1 VATKQV
7 NIDIIAKDK
16 TRQAMKS
23 ATGSVDKLKNSVF
36 NLKNALVAIGAGVTL
51 KSFVDVGRQ
60 VESLQIRLKFLFGSV
75 EEGAKAF
82 DVMSKFASKVPFSLE
97 QIQAGAGNLAVV
109 AKDAEELSKVLEI
122 TGNVA
127 SVTGLDFQTT
137 AEQIQRSLS
146 AGIASADIFRERGVR
161 DLLGFKAGA
170 TVTAEET
177 AEAFERVFGKGGRF
191 AGATDDLAKT
201 FTGTLSMIGDKIFNF
216 QKVVAEGFLVGLKKE
231 FGELDKFFQD
241 NQEQIDK
248 IAQSIGVGLS
258 NAVIGFGEAVEF
270 VADNFR
276 IFKAFVAGFIAFKF
290 TKVVLELAS
299 AFRQV
304 FITLTGIT
312 ALSGAKG
319 LTLFAGAIGA
329 ITTASMLLPDPLIKA
344 EEALK
349 KLTST
354 QINRDIYQTLFAI
367 RDLEV
372 KNKELKES
380 FDEIVKSGGLEN
392 NFKIDMDDIT
402 GSVMKYKDEIAKIP
416 TLQQHIVKSMGEN
429 EAKIIQLNEKYL
441 LLNKTFKATKAMEME
456 ANEALGQAP
465 FAMGGKVAEVY
476 KKQTDAVKETTKA
489 TLSLAEADKLRL
501 SALEAIDIALGR
513 HESQI
518 GLFANFANGFK
529 EVAESQKEMFKQMQD
544 IGASTFDRLKTS
556 LTDFVMTGKLSFADL
571 GTFVVRSM
579 VDMLIGEAI
588 KNAMKG
594 SLAMFKAESIKKAFI
609 SLYEG
614 AMKTFASIP
623 FPFNVGAVGGA
634 LAFGTGLINK
644 IRGFEKGG
652 RPPVGRAS
660 IVGEKGAE
668 LFVPDQAGTVVPN
681 DKLGMEKQVTVNF
694 NINTVDA
701 RGFNELLVNS
711 RGVIVNLINSAMN
724 EKGRMAVI

>member
-1 VATKQV
+1 MATKQV

-16 TRQAMKS
+16 TRQAMRS
-23 ATGSVDKLKNSVF
+23 ATGGVDRLKNSVF

-109 AKDAEELSKVLEI
+109 AKDAKELSRVLEI

-177 AEAFERVFGKGGRF
+177 AAAFERVFGQGGRF
-191 AGATDDLAKT
+191 AGATDDLAQT
-201 FTGTLSMIGDKIFNF
+201 LTGTLSMLGDKFFNF
-216 QKVVAEGFLVGLKKE
+216 QKVVAEQFLVGLKQE
-231 FGELDKFFQD
+231 FGALDKALEESEDTLNTIAEAVGKGLSDAVILASKGFKFLAENFETIKAIGMGIVVAKITTSFLNLAIAISKVRIAMVAFSKMSKTTIIGVLAGVGIAVAEATGALEKMFDMFEQPKGLEDFRAELDIIKDQFEIFEHNGVKGFDKVKQSAEKLRDELRFMLPTVDENSIEFSNLTNMIKELDQAYMNVPLETIEIGMEKVSKSVKGQKKQVMDLADAYDGAKQAIEDALNFQD
-241 NQEQIDK
+241 T
-248 IAQSIGVGLS
+248 GLLS
-258 NAVIGFGEAVEF
+258 NF
-270 VADNFR
+270 
-276 IFKAFVAGFIAFKF
+276 
-290 TKVVLELAS
+290 
-299 AFRQV
+299 
-304 FITLTGIT
+304 
-312 ALSGAKG
+312 
-319 LTLFAGAIGA
+319 
-329 ITTASMLLPDPLIKA
+329 
-344 EEALK
+344 
-349 KLTST
+349 
-354 QINRDIYQTLFAI
+354 
-367 RDLEV
+367 
-372 KNKELKES
+372 NK
-380 FDEIVKSGGLEN
+380 
-392 NFKIDMDDIT
+392 
-402 GSVMKYKDEIAKIP
+402 
-416 TLQQHIVKSMGEN
+416 
-429 EAKIIQLNEKYL
+429 
-441 LLNKTFKATKAMEME
+441 
-456 ANEALGQAP
+456 
-465 FAMGGKVAEVY
+465 
-476 KKQTDAVKETTKA
+476 
-489 TLSLAEADKLRL
+489 
-501 SALEAIDIALGR
+501 
-513 HESQI
+513 
-518 GLFANFANGFK
+518 GFK
-529 EVAESQKEMFKQMQD
+529 EAMNTQKTMFDQMRD
-544 IGASTFDRLKTS
+544 MGTTTFDKLKTS
-556 LTDFVMTGKLSFADL
+556 LTDFVMTGKLSFQDL

-579 VDMLIGEAI
+579 VEMLIGEAI
-588 KNAMKG
+588 KNAFSA
-594 SLAMFKAESIKKAFI
+594 SLAMFKADALKKAFI

-623 FPFNVGAVGGA
+623 FPFNVVAVGGA
-634 LAFGTGLINK
+634 LAFGAGIINK

-652 RPPVGRAS
+652 RPPVGQPS

-681 DKLGMEKQVTVNF
+681 DKLGMGQNLTVNF

>member
-1 VATKQV
+1 MATKQV

-23 ATGSVDKLKNSVF
+23 ATTGVDKLKQSVF
-36 NLKNALVAIGAGVTL
+36 NLRNALVGIGAGVTL

-109 AKDAEELSKVLEI
+109 AKDAEELSRVLEI

-191 AGATDDLAKT
+191 AGATDDLANT
-201 FTGTLSMIGDKIFNF
+201 LTGTLSMLGDKLFNF
-216 QKVVAEGFLVGLKKE
+216 QKQVAEGFLIGLKRE

-248 IAQSIGVGLS
+248 IATSIGVGLS
-258 NAVIGFGEAVEF
+258 NAVIGFGSAVQF
-270 VADNFR
+270 VAENFR
-276 IFKAFVAGFIAFKF
+276 ILKAFVAGFIAFKLVGVV
-290 TKVVLELAS
+290 TKLAS

-304 FITLTGIT
+304 FITLSGIT

-319 LTLFAGAIGA
+319 LTVFAGAIGA
-329 ITTASMLLPDPLIKA
+329 ITTATMLLPDPLEKA
-344 EEALK
+344 EQALK
-349 KLTST
+349 KLTRKELE
-354 QINRDIYQTLFAI
+354 RDIYSTLTAI
-367 RDLEV
+367 RDLEMQNKKLEESMAEIKPDFGKKIADAFKESNGVMLDNNDIAV
-372 KNKELKES
+372 KQIDLYQGMVDVFSKNEQKIIELNEKLLLLDKTQKAVIASSKES
-380 FDEIVKSGGLEN
+380 FES
-392 NFKIDMDDIT
+392 
-402 GSVMKYKDEIAKIP
+402 
-416 TLQQHIVKSMGEN
+416 
-429 EAKIIQLNEKYL
+429 
-441 LLNKTFKATKAMEME
+441 
-456 ANEALGQAP
+456 LGQAP
-465 FAMGGKVAEVY
+465 FAMGGKIEKSY

-489 TLSLAEADKLRL
+489 TLSLAEAEKLRL
-501 SALEAIDIALGR
+501 SAIEAVEMALGR

-529 EVAESQKEMFKQMQD
+529 EVAESQKQMFKQMQD

-556 LTDFVMTGKLSFADL
+556 LTDFVMTGKLSFQDL

-579 VDMLIGEAI
+579 VEMLVGEAI
-588 KNAMKG
+588 KTAMKG
-594 SLAMFKAESIKKAFI
+594 SLAMFKADAIKKAFI

-623 FPFNVGAVGGA
+623 FPFNIGAVGGA
-634 LAFGTGLINK
+634 LAFGAGLINK
-644 IRGFEKGG
+644 IKGFEKGG
-652 RPPVGRAS
+652 RPPVGQPS

-681 DKLGMEKQVTVNF
+681 DKLGMNKNVTVNF

-724 EKGRMAVI
+724 EKGKMAVV

>member
-1 VATKQV
+1 MATKQV

-23 ATGSVDKLKNSVF
+23 ATTGVDKLKQSVF
-36 NLKNALVAIGAGVTL
+36 NLRNALVGIGAGVAI

-109 AKDAEELSKVLEI
+109 AKDAEELSRVLEI

-191 AGATDDLAKT
+191 AGATSDLANT
-201 FTGTLSMIGDKIFNF
+201 LTGTLSMLGDKLFNF

-248 IAQSIGVGLS
+248 IAKSIGIGLS
-258 NAVIGFGEAVEF
+258 NAVIGFGEAVEL
-270 VADNFR
+270 VADNFK
-276 IFKAFVAGFIAFKF
+276 IFKAVVAGFIAFKL
-290 TKVVLELAS
+290 TKTVLEIAS

-304 FITLTGIT
+304 LLSLTGIT
-312 ALSGAKG
+312 ALTGARG
-319 LTLFAGAIGA
+319 LTLVASAMGAI
-329 ITTASMLLPDPLIKA
+329 ASASVLLPDPLQKA
-344 EEALK
+344 QKALEG
-349 KLTST
+349 LSSD
-354 QINRDIYQTLFAI
+354 QLQT
-367 RDLEV
+367 
-372 KNKELKES
+372 
-380 FDEIVKSGGLEN
+380 
-392 NFKIDMDDIT
+392 KID
-402 GSVMKYKDEIAKIP
+402 GVNKKIEE
-416 TLQQHIVKSMGEN
+416 L
-429 EAKIIQLNEKYL
+429 EKKNVS
-441 LLNKTFKATKAMEME
+441 LNKTIEELGDNPVVPDGFLVDLNELEKGVGKLQDKFIELPQPIDNTSDALNKNTFEIQALKEELKILEKAKDATIASEKELQKTFGKSSDIAKLIDAHEE
-456 ANEALGQAP
+456 RTETIAKETLAVLGL
-465 FAMGGKVAEVY
+465 K
-476 KKQTDAVKETTKA
+476 DAVKG
-489 TLSLAEADKLRL
+489 AEQAMKTAFTFKPPNMDT
-501 SALEAIDIALGR
+501 
-513 HESQI
+513 
-518 GLFANFANGFK
+518 GLFSNFSKGFK
-529 EVAESQKEMFKQMQD
+529 DVANSQKQMFTQMRD
-544 IGASTFDRLKTS
+544 MGATTFDKLKTS
-556 LTDFVMTGKLSFADL
+556 LTDFVMTGKLSFQDL
-571 GTFVVRSM
+571 GTFVIRSM
-579 VDMLIGEAI
+579 VDMLIGQAI
-588 KNAMKG
+588 KSALNN
-594 SLAMFKAESIKKAFI
+594 SVAMFKASSIKKAMI
-609 SLYEG
+609 SLFEG

-623 FPFNVGAVGGA
+623 FPFNIAVVGGA
-634 LAFGTGLINK
+634 LAFGTGIVNK
-644 IRGFEKGG
+644 IRGFERGG
-652 RPPVGRAS
+652 RPPVGQPS

-681 DKLGMEKQVTVNF
+681 DKLGMNKNVTVNF

-711 RGVIVNLINSAMN
+711 RGVIINLINSAMN

>member
-1 VATKQV
+1 MATKNV

-16 TRQAMKS
+16 PRQAMKS
-23 ATGSVDKLKNSVF
+23 ATTGVDKLKQSVF
-36 NLKNALVAIGAGVTL
+36 NLRNALVGIGAGVTL

-109 AKDAEELSKVLEI
+109 AKDAEELSRVLEI

-191 AGATDDLAKT
+191 AGATDDLAQT
-201 FTGTLSMIGDKIFNF
+201 LTGTLSMLGDKLFNF

-248 IAQSIGVGLS
+248 IAKSIGIGLS
-258 NAVIGFGEAVEF
+258 NAVIGFGEAVQF
-270 VADNFR
+270 VADNFK
-276 IFKAFVAGFIAFKF
+276 ILKAFVAGFIAFKL
-290 TKVVLELAS
+290 TEVVIKLAS
-299 AFRQV
+299 AFRKV

-319 LTLFAGAIGA
+319 LTLIAGAIGA
-329 ITTASMLLPDPLIKA
+329 MTTASMLLPDPLIKA

-392 NFKIDMDDIT
+392 NFKINMDDIT
-402 GSVMKYKDEIAKIP
+402 GSVMKYKDEIAKLP
-416 TLQQHIVKSMGEN
+416 TLEQHIVKSMGEN

-476 KKQTDAVKETTKA
+476 KKQTKAVKETTKA
-489 TLSLAEADKLRL
+489 TLSLAEADELRL

-594 SLAMFKAESIKKAFI
+594 SLAMFKADSIKKAFI

-634 LAFGTGLINK
+634 IAFGTGLINK

-652 RPPVGRAS
+652 RPPVGQPS

-681 DKLGMEKQVTVNF
+681 DKLGMGKQVTVNF

-724 EKGRMAVI
+724 EKGKMAVV

>member
-16 TRQAMKS
+16 TRQAMRS
-23 ATGSVDKLKNSVF
+23 ATGGVDRLKNSVF

-109 AKDAEELSKVLEI
+109 AKDAKELSRVLEI

-177 AEAFERVFGKGGRF
+177 AEAFERVFGQGGRF
-191 AGATDDLAKT
+191 ASATDDLAKT
-201 FTGTLSMIGDKIFNF
+201 LTGTLSMLSDKLFNF
-216 QKVVAEGFLVGLKKE
+216 QKVVAEQFLIGLKQE
-231 FGELDKFFQD
+231 FGALDKALQDNEETIDKVAKAIGKGLSTAVIAVGKGFKFLAENFETIKAIGMGVVVFKISKAFIGLALAISRVRIAMIAFDRVSKTTIIGLILGLGVAIAETTGALEKMFNMFKKEKGIEDFRAELDVITDQFELFS
-241 NQEQIDK
+241 NN
-248 IAQSIGVGLS
+248 GVK
-258 NAVIGFGEAVEF
+258 GF
-270 VADNFR
+270 
-276 IFKAFVAGFIAFKF
+276 
-290 TKVVLELAS
+290 
-299 AFRQV
+299 
-304 FITLTGIT
+304 
-312 ALSGAKG
+312 
-319 LTLFAGAIGA
+319 
-329 ITTASMLLPDPLIKA
+329 
-344 EEALK
+344 
-349 KLTST
+349 
-354 QINRDIYQTLFAI
+354 
-367 RDLEV
+367 
-372 KNKELKES
+372 
-380 FDEIVKSGGLEN
+380 
-392 NFKIDMDDIT
+392 
-402 GSVMKYKDEIAKIP
+402 
-416 TLQQHIVKSMGEN
+416 
-429 EAKIIQLNEKYL
+429 
-441 LLNKTFKATKAMEME
+441 
-456 ANEALGQAP
+456 
-465 FAMGGKVAEVY
+465 
-476 KKQTDAVKETTKA
+476 DAVKE
-489 TLSLAEADKLRL
+489 SYEKLRSEMKNQIDL
-501 SALEAIDIALGR
+501 GQSALNQFNISNPLIRDAQTKEIETLTKMITELDQAYMNVPLETIEVGMDKITKSTKNQGDAVKELTGVY
-513 HESQI
+513 
-518 GLFANFANGFK
+518 ANFQKGFTD
-529 EVAESQKEMFKQMQD
+529 AFSTQKDMFQEIQD
-544 IGASTFDRLKTS
+544 IGRATFEGLKQS
-556 LTDFVMTGKLSFADL
+556 LTDFVMTGKLSFQDL
-571 GTFVVRSM
+571 STFIVRKT
-579 VDMLIGEAI
+579 VEMLIGQAI
-588 KNAMKG
+588 QSAFDKG
-594 SLAMFKAESIKKAFI
+594 MALFKADAIKKAMI

-623 FPFNVGAVGGA
+623 FPFNVVAVGGA
-634 LAFGTGLINK
+634 LAFGAGIVNK

-652 RPPVGRAS
+652 RPPVGQPS

-681 DKLGMEKQVTVNF
+681 DKLGMGKNVTVNF

>member
-1 VATKQV
+1 MATKQV

-23 ATGSVDKLKNSVF
+23 ATTGVDKLKQSVF
-36 NLKNALVAIGAGVTL
+36 NLRNALVGIGAGVTL

-109 AKDAEELSKVLEI
+109 AKDAEELSRVLEI

-191 AGATDDLAKT
+191 AGATDDLAQT
-201 FTGTLSMIGDKIFNF
+201 LTGTLSMLGDKLFNF
-216 QKVVAEGFLVGLKKE
+216 QKEVAEGFLVGLKRE

-258 NAVIGFGEAVEF
+258 NAVIGFGSAVQF
-270 VADNFR
+270 VAENFR
-276 IFKAFVAGFIAFKF
+276 ILKAFVAGFIAFKLVGVV
-290 TKVVLELAS
+290 TKLAS

-304 FITLTGIT
+304 FITLSGIT

-319 LTLFAGAIGA
+319 LTVFAGAVGA
-329 ITTASMLLPDPLIKA
+329 ITTATMLLPDPLEKA
-344 EEALK
+344 EQALK
-349 KLTST
+349 KLTRKELE
-354 QINRDIYQTLFAI
+354 RDIYSTLTAI
-367 RDLEV
+367 RDLEMQNKKLEESMKEIKPDFGKKIADAFKESNGVMLDNNDIAV
-372 KNKELKES
+372 KQIDLYQGMVDVFSKNEQKIIELNEKLLLLDKTQKAVIASSKES
-380 FDEIVKSGGLEN
+380 FES
-392 NFKIDMDDIT
+392 
-402 GSVMKYKDEIAKIP
+402 
-416 TLQQHIVKSMGEN
+416 
-429 EAKIIQLNEKYL
+429 
-441 LLNKTFKATKAMEME
+441 
-456 ANEALGQAP
+456 LGQAP
-465 FAMGGKVAEVY
+465 FAMGGKIEKSY

-489 TLSLAEADKLRL
+489 TLSLAEAEKLRL
-501 SALEAIDIALGR
+501 SALEAIDMALGR

-556 LTDFVMTGKLSFADL
+556 LTDFVMTGKLSFQDL

-594 SLAMFKAESIKKAFI
+594 SLAMFKADSIKKAFI

-634 LAFGTGLINK
+634 IAFGTGLINK

-652 RPPVGRAS
+652 RPPVGQPS

-668 LFVPDQAGTVVPN
+668 LFVPDQAGTIVPN
-681 DKLGMEKQVTVNF
+681 DKLGMGKQVTVNF

-724 EKGRMAVI
+724 EKGKMAVV

>member
-1 VATKQV
+1 MATKQV

-23 ATGSVDKLKNSVF
+23 ATTGVDRLKQSVF
-36 NLKNALVAIGAGVTL
+36 NLRNALVGIGGGVAI

-109 AKDAEELSKVLEI
+109 AKDAEELSRVLEI

-191 AGATDDLAKT
+191 AGATDDLADT
-201 FTGTLSMIGDKIFNF
+201 LTGTLSMLGDKLFNF
-216 QKVVAEGFLVGLKKE
+216 QKQVAEGFLVGLKRE

-248 IAQSIGVGLS
+248 IATSIGVGLS
-258 NAVIGFGEAVEF
+258 NAVIGFGSAVQF
-270 VADNFR
+270 VAENFKTL
-276 IFKAFVAGFIAFKF
+276 KALVAGFIAFKLVG
-290 TKVVLELAS
+290 VVLKLAS
-299 AFRQV
+299 AFRKM

-312 ALSGAKG
+312 ALSGPKG
-319 LTLFAGAIGA
+319 LTLIAGALGA
-329 ITTASMLLPDPLIKA
+329 MTTASMLLPDPLVKA

-349 KLTST
+349 KLTRKELES
-354 QINRDIYQTLFAI
+354 DILKTVFAI
-367 RDLEV
+367 RELEMQNKKLEESMAEIKPDFGKKVAEDFKQANGVMNHNSKIVIKQIDLYEGMSTV
-372 KNKELKES
+372 FS
-380 FDEIVKSGGLEN
+380 
-392 NFKIDMDDIT
+392 
-402 GSVMKYKDEIAKIP
+402 
-416 TLQQHIVKSMGEN
+416 EN
-429 EAKIIQLNEKYL
+429 EQKIKDLNEKL
-441 LLNKTFKATKAMEME
+441 LLLDKTQKAVVESSKEQFE
-456 ANEALGQAP
+456 AFGQAP
-465 FAMGGKVAEVY
+465 FAMGGKVVEASKTRTNAIKEE
-476 KKQTDAVKETTKA
+476 KKAVMDLADAMDGARQAVF
-489 TLSLAEADKLRL
+489 D
-501 SALEAIDIALGR
+501 ALDF
-513 HESQI
+513 QDT
-518 GLFANFANGFK
+518 GLFSNFTKGFK
-529 EVAESQKEMFKQMQD
+529 EVADSQREMFEQMRD
-544 IGASTFDRLKTS
+544 IGASTFDRLKNS

-579 VDMLIGEAI
+579 VEMFIGEAI

-594 SLAMFKAESIKKAFI
+594 SLAMFKADSIKKALI
-609 SLYEG
+609 SLHEG

-623 FPFNVGAVGGA
+623 FPFNVVAVGGA
-634 LAFGTGLINK
+634 LAFGAGIINK
-644 IRGFEKGG
+644 MRGFEKGG
-652 RPPVGRAS
+652 RPPVGQPS

-668 LFVPDQAGTVVPN
+668 LFVPDQAGTIVPN
-681 DKLGMEKQVTVNF
+681 DKLGMDKNVTVNF

-724 EKGRMAVI
+724 EKGKMAVV

>member
-1 VATKQV
+1 MATKQV

-16 TRQAMKS
+16 TRQAMRS
-23 ATGSVDKLKNSVF
+23 ATGGVDRLKNSVF
-36 NLKNALVAIGAGVTL
+36 NLRNALISIGAGVTL

-109 AKDAEELSKVLEI
+109 AKDAEELSRVLEI

-146 AGIASADIFRERGVR
+146 AGVASADIFRERGVR

-201 FTGTLSMIGDKIFNF
+201 LDGTLSMLGDKLFSF
-216 QKVVAEGFLVGLKKE
+216 QKVVAEKFLVGLKSE
-231 FGELDKFFQD
+231 FGKLDDFLQS
-241 NQEQIDK
+241 NQETIEQVGK
-248 IAQSIGVGLS
+248 SLGTGLS
-258 NAVIGFGEAVEF
+258 NAVIGLSNAVQM

-276 IFKAFVAGFIAFKF
+276 ILKALVAGFIAFKLVG
-290 TKVVLELAS
+290 VVARLVTSFGLL
-299 AFRQV
+299 FR
-304 FITLTGIT
+304 TLSGIT
-312 ALSGAKG
+312 ALSGPSG
-319 LTLFAGAIGA
+319 LALVATAIG
-329 ITTASMLLPDPLIKA
+329 TMTAVAMALPDPIERA
-344 EEALK
+344 EKALK
-349 KLTST
+349 KLTRH
-354 QINRDIYQTLFAI
+354 QLEADILKI
-367 RDLEV
+367 VSSMRELEV
-372 KNKELKES
+372 QNENLQESMSKIEKDFGAEVAKDFAESNKEIGNHLNQ
-380 FDEIVKSGGLEN
+380 I
-392 NFKIDMDDIT
+392 I
-402 GSVMKYKDEIAKIP
+402 KIP
-416 TLQQHIVKSMGEN
+416 PLYKGMQNTFIEN
-429 EAKIIQLNEKYL
+429 EKTIEQLNEKLL
-441 LLNKTFKATKAMEME
+441 LLNKTQE
-456 ANEALGQAP
+456 AVIASSKEQFEAFGQAP
-465 FAMGGKVAEVY
+465 FAMGGKFIQSSNDRAKAIGNET
-476 KKQTDAVKETTKA
+476 KQV
-489 TLSLAEADKLRL
+489 LSLKEALAGAKEAMTT
-501 SALEAIDIALGR
+501 ALTFQMPDMDT
-513 HESQI
+513 
-518 GLFANFANGFK
+518 GLFSNFSKGFQ
-529 EVAESQKEMFKQMQD
+529 EVADSQKAMFTQMREM
-544 IGASTFDRLKTS
+544 GASTFDKLKTS

-588 KNAMKG
+588 KNALKG
-594 SLAMFKAESIKKAFI
+594 SMAMFKADSIKKAFI

-634 LAFGTGLINK
+634 LAFGAGLINK
-644 IRGFEKGG
+644 IKGFEKGG
-652 RPPVGRAS
+652 RPPVGQPS

-668 LFVPDQAGTVVPN
+668 LFVPDQAGTIVPN
-681 DKLGMEKQVTVNF
+681 DKLGMGKQVTVNF

-724 EKGRMAVI
+724 EKGKMAVV

>member
-1 VATKQV
+1 MATKQV

-23 ATGSVDKLKNSVF
+23 ATTGVDKLKQSVF
-36 NLKNALVAIGAGVTL
+36 NLRNALVGIGAGVTI

-82 DVMSKFASKVPFSLE
+82 DVMSKFASRVPFSLE

-109 AKDAEELSKVLEI
+109 AKDAEELSRVLEI

-191 AGATDDLAKT
+191 AGATDDLAET
-201 FTGTLSMIGDKIFNF
+201 LTGTLSMLGDKLFNF
-216 QKVVAEGFLVGLKKE
+216 QKTVAEQFLVGLKKE
-231 FGELDKFFQD
+231 FGALDQALED
-241 NQEQIDK
+241 NQEQIDTVAK
-248 IAQSIGVGLS
+248 AIGKGLS
-258 NAVIGFGEAVEF
+258 DAVIALSKSIQF
-270 VADNFR
+270 VSDNFK
-276 IFKAFVAGFIAFKF
+276 ILKAVVAGFIAFKLAE
-290 TKVVLELAS
+290 TALKIAS

-312 ALSGAKG
+312 ALSGARG
-319 LTLFAGAIGA
+319 LTLVASAIGA
-329 ITTASMLLPDPLIKA
+329 MTTASMLLPDPLQKALKEFENLTKPELNAKIKA
-344 EEALK
+344 LDKRIEE
-349 KLTST
+349 LTAK
-354 QINRDIYQTLFAI
+354 NEDFA
-367 RDLEV
+367 
-372 KNKELKES
+372 KSFTELTPEIDFS
-380 FDEIVKSGGLEN
+380 IGDEDKVLDKFNDNL
-392 NFKIDMDDIT
+392 
-402 GSVMKYKDEIAKIP
+402 AKIP
-416 TLQQHIVKSMGEN
+416 DLATGATNALIENSKTIEKLTAEREILKKVLDAHNASEKELQVTLGKSSDIAKLIDAHKTRTEN
-429 EAKIIQLNEKYL
+429 IAKEK
-441 LLNKTFKATKAMEME
+441 
-456 ANEALGQAP
+456 
-465 FAMGGKVAEVY
+465 AEV
-476 KKQTDAVKETTKA
+476 
-489 TLSLAEADKLRL
+489 LSLKQ
-501 SALEAIDIALGR
+501 ALEGVDQAMNTALTFQMPDIDTDLI
-513 HESQI
+513 S
-518 GLFANFANGFK
+518 NFTKGFK
-529 EVAESQKEMFKQMQD
+529 EVAESQKQMFTQMREL
-544 IGASTFDRLKTS
+544 GASTFDKLKTS
-556 LTDFVMTGKLSFADL
+556 LTDFVMTGKLSFQDL

-588 KNAMKG
+588 KSAMKG
-594 SLAMFKAESIKKAFI
+594 SLAMFKADSIKKAFI

-623 FPFNVGAVGGA
+623 FPFNIGAVGGA
-634 LAFGTGLINK
+634 IAFGTGLINK

-652 RPPVGRAS
+652 RPPVGQPS

-681 DKLGMEKQVTVNF
+681 DKLGMNKNITVNF

-711 RGVIVNLINSAMN
+711 RGTIVNLINSAMN

>member
-1 VATKQV
+1 MATKNV

-23 ATGSVDKLKNSVF
+23 ATTGVDKLKQSVF
-36 NLKNALVAIGAGVTL
+36 NLRNALVGIGAGVTL

-109 AKDAEELSKVLEI
+109 AKDAEELSRVLEI

-170 TVTAEET
+170 TVTAKET
-177 AEAFERVFGKGGRF
+177 AEAFERVFGKGGRS
-191 AGATDDLAKT
+191 AGATDDLAQT
-201 FTGTLSMIGDKIFNF
+201 LTGTLSMLGDKLFNF

-248 IAQSIGVGLS
+248 IAKSIGIGLS

-270 VADNFR
+270 VADNFKVL
-276 IFKAFVAGFIAFKF
+276 KAVVAGFIAFKL
-290 TKVVLELAS
+290 TETALKIAS

-312 ALSGAKG
+312 ALSGARG
-319 LTLFAGAIGA
+319 ITLVASAIGA
-329 ITTASMLLPDPLIKA
+329 MATASMLLPDPLQK
-344 EEALK
+344 ALK
-349 KLTST
+349 EFDNLT
-354 QINRDIYQTLFAI
+354 
-367 RDLEV
+367 
-372 KNKELKES
+372 KPELKAKIKGIEDKIEELKIKNEDLANS
-380 FDEIVKSGGLEN
+380 FTELTPDLD
-392 NFKIDMDDIT
+392 NFLQ
-402 GSVMKYKDEIAKIP
+402 SFKDEDDVLNKFNDHVAKIP
-416 TLQQHIVKSMGEN
+416 DLATGATDALLENKKTLEKLTQEREILLKVLEAHNASEKELQVTLGKSSDISRLIEAHKTRKEN
-429 EAKIIQLNEKYL
+429 IAKEK
-441 LLNKTFKATKAMEME
+441 
-456 ANEALGQAP
+456 
-465 FAMGGKVAEVY
+465 AEV
-476 KKQTDAVKETTKA
+476 
-489 TLSLAEADKLRL
+489 LSLKQ
-501 SALEAIDIALGR
+501 ALEGVDQAMNTALTF
-513 HESQI
+513 QMPDMDTD
-518 GLFANFANGFK
+518 LFSNFTKGFQ
-529 EVAESQKEMFKQMQD
+529 EVAESQKQMFTQMRD
-544 IGASTFDRLKTS
+544 IGASTFDKLKTS

-594 SLAMFKAESIKKAFI
+594 SLAMFKADSIKKAFI

-623 FPFNVGAVGGA
+623 FPFNIGAVGGA
-634 LAFGTGLINK
+634 IAFGTGLINK

-652 RPPVGRAS
+652 RPPVGQPS

-668 LFVPDQAGTVVPN
+668 LFIPDQAGTVVPN
-681 DKLGMEKQVTVNF
+681 DKLGMGKQVTVNF

-724 EKGRMAVI
+724 EKGKMAVV